1 MIKGAPDILLPR
13 CDTLL
18 DDKNE
23 AVPLTDA
30 QRLRIEQIKDAWS
43 RQGKRV
49 ILLARKPTVVPF
61 SSNHEK
67 EVLVAARQGLTFVG
81 IVGIVDPPRDE
92 IPEVVRILRGASIR
106 IFMVTGDFK
115 LTAQAIAEECGIISN
130 PMMVDDISALSR
142 DVKIGSTKQ
151 AIVLSGP
158 ELITLNENQWDQLCQ
173 YQEIVFA
180 RTTPEQK
187 LRIVK
192 EFQARENIVGMT
204 GDGVNDAPSL
214 KAADIGIAMGSGSD
228 IAIEAAD
235 MVLLDSFAAIV
246 EAVKYGRLVYDNLKK
261 TVSPTA
267 WPNRGLTL
275 TRRTDRLPP
284 PRWKFLRALARRHK
298 RRLRYPADP
307 VIVPDDHYLLF
318 DGLRCCNYLGLR
330 KTRGGCLA
338 TSSPQPQEGPPRRH
352 EAHFPRLFRR
362 RIAGVFSVVRH
373 GVLVH
378 GAQGCTVH
386 GYVVEVWPVRR
397 AVRCRLHQR
406 DGEHGF

>member
-13 CDTLL
+13 CDTVLN
-18 DDKNE
+18 DKNE
-23 AVPLTDA
+23 TVPLTDA
-30 QRLRIEQIKDAWS
+30 QRQRIEQIKDSWS

-49 ILLARKPTVVPF
+49 ILMARKPTVVPF
-61 SSNHEK
+61 STNVEK

-115 LTAQAIAEECGIISN
+115 LTAQAIAQECGIISN
-130 PMMVDDISALSR
+130 TLMVDDVTALSR
-142 DVKIGSTKQ
+142 EKKLGSTKQ

-158 ELITLNENQWDQLCQ
+158 ELITLNENQWDQLCS

-235 MVLLDSFAAIV
+235 MVLLDSFAAICQ
-246 EAVKYGRLVYDNLKK
+246 AVLYGRLVYDNLKK
-261 TVSPTA
+261 TVRNPYARLTS
-267 WPNRGLTL
+267 RILTL
-275 TRRTDRLPP
+275 TRSSTYSQPEVSVSSGP
-284 PRWKFLRALARRHK
+284 
-298 RRLRYPADP
+298 
-307 VIVPDDHYLLF
+307 
-318 DGLRCCNYLGLR
+318 
-330 KTRGGCLA
+330 
-338 TSSPQPQEGPPRRH
+338 SSPTSPLV
-352 EAHFPRLFRR
+352 FPRFCHP
-362 RIAGVFSVVRH
+362 FS
-373 GVLVH
+373 
-378 GAQGCTVH
+378 
-386 GYVVEVWPVRR
+386 
-397 AVRCRLHQR
+397 
-406 DGEHGF
+406 